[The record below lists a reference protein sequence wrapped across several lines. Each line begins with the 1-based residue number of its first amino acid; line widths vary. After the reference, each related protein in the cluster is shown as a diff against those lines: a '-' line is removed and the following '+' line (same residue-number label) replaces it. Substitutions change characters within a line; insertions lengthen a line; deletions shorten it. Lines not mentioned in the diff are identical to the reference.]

1 MSQKAETKIPDTT
14 QTDAEIAVAKAQAIA
29 IEKANAVSTE
39 KSSTNPVA
47 LKCAE
52 MDLLNELLAL
62 IPMNVLRM
70 KSSYKTAAGILK
82 TVKSRTNAI
91 SKEIKAKLDSTPE
104 TKAMDTLTHN
114 EIIAYRNKLLKPV
127 EKFFGDLYSHQ
138 RLLKPLIVKILIGD
152 EEIKNIDTKKY
163 LFLQFFNVTKT
174 KASTFF
180 LDTLVT
186 EQKLI
191 QACEEFEVLFG
202 VVTTSLSDNV
212 IQKEQE
218 LINLIKSKRKK

>member
-1 MSQKAETKIPDTT
+1 MNTTLNKKMISSLIVFSLITMSQKAETKIPDTT

-91 SKEIKAKLDSTPE
+91 SKEIKAKLDSTPY
-104 TKAMDTLTHN
+104 LT
-114 EIIAYRNKLLKPV
+114 II
-127 EKFFGDLYSHQ
+127 
-138 RLLKPLIVKILIGD
+138 
-152 EEIKNIDTKKY
+152 
-163 LFLQFFNVTKT
+163 
-174 KASTFF
+174 
-180 LDTLVT
+180 
-186 EQKLI
+186 
-191 QACEEFEVLFG
+191 C
-202 VVTTSLSDNV
+202 
-212 IQKEQE
+212 
-218 LINLIKSKRKK
+218 